1 MIQYP
6 ETLHE
11 LHNDLLFLP
20 ARMIKVICYSHKQF
34 KSKIKLRVNVEKSL
48 QSD

>member
-20 ARMIKVICYSHKQF
+20 ARMKIEQVVKLVSNLLD
-34 KSKIKLRVNVEKSL
+34 KSNMLFT
-48 QSD
+48 

>member
-20 ARMIKVICYSHKQF
+20 TRMKIEQVVKLVSNLLD
-34 KSKIKLRVNVEKSL
+34 KSNMLFT
-48 QSD
+48 